1 VVAADLSDTSWR
13 WKTGQGGMMKKHSVA
28 AGLAL
33 LTVIAARAVAAPF
46 MLVGNDEKP
55 GSDAQGN
62 PIVNPTGNDTVVIFD
77 LADPEE
83 PKVVAALQL
92 ENSIVGPPT
101 NLAIAP
107 DGSIALVADSM
118 TVTEDAGTRKL
129 TPTDKL
135 FVIDLKTTP
144 PRLAATVTVGKQPSG
159 LSFSP
164 KGDMALVCNR
174 ADGTISV
181 LRISGANVTQTE
193 MIQVGTGVSHVV
205 FTPDGKRALALKSP
219 DNKVALLDVDGE
231 KVTYGKVDIPTY
243 PFPYN
248 VVVTP
253 DSKLAITADNGNA
266 GSSDG
271 NLDAATVID
280 LEAPHPHA
288 IAHIT
293 VGDAPEGLAIN
304 PQGTL
309 AAVLN
314 VDGSNFK
321 RAWFYHPNGSVT
333 ILRIQGKTV
342 TPVQTIE
349 VGAFPE
355 PIAFSP
361 DGRYLYVGNY
371 ADQDFSIL
379 KVDGTSVTNTGR
391 RFKSGGHP
399 ASMRMGP

>member
-1 VVAADLSDTSWR
+1 MLKYVAAASLL
-13 WKTGQGGMMKKHSVA
+13 A
-28 AGLAL
+28 A
-33 LTVIAARAVAAPF
+33 AVMPAHAAPF
-46 MLVGNDEKP
+46 MIVGNDEKP
-55 GSDAQGN
+55 GTDAQGK
-62 PIVNPTGNDTVVIFD
+62 PMVNPTGSDTVVIFD
-77 LADPEE
+77 LANPEE
-83 PKVVAALQL
+83 PTVAATLKL
-92 ENSIVGPPT
+92 ENSIVGPPV

-107 DGSIALVADSM
+107 NGSIALVADSM
-118 TVTEDAGTRKL
+118 TVADDNGTRKMV
-129 TPTDKL
+129 PTDKL
-135 FVIDLKTTP
+135 FVIDMKANP
-144 PRLAATVTVGKQPSG
+144 PKLAQTLTLGKQPSG

-164 KGDMALVCNR
+164 KGDMALVANR

-181 LRISGANVTQTE
+181 LKIDGANVTQTDTVA
-193 MIQVGTGVSHVV
+193 IGPGVSHVV

-219 DNKVALLDVDGE
+219 DNKVALLDIDGD
-231 KVTYGKVDIPTY
+231 KVSYNKLDIPTY

-248 VVVTP
+248 IVVSP
-253 DSKLAITADNGNA
+253 DSKLAITADNGNG

-280 LEAPHPHA
+280 LEGAHPHA
-288 IAHIT
+288 IAHVT
-293 VGDAPEGLAIN
+293 VGDAPEGLAIS
-304 PQGTL
+304 PKGDL

-321 RAWFYHPNGSVT
+321 QAWFYHPNGSVT
-333 ILRIQGKTV
+333 VLRIEGKTV
-342 TPVQTIE
+342 TPIATVE

-379 KVDGTSVTNTGR
+379 KVDGTNVTNTGKR
-391 RFKSGGHP
+391 LKSGGHP

>member
-1 VVAADLSDTSWR
+1 MLKYAA
-13 WKTGQGGMMKKHSVA
+13 A
-28 AGLAL
+28 ASLAL
-33 LTVIAARAVAAPF
+33 LAAAMPAGAAPY
-46 MLVGNDEKP
+46 MIVGNDEKP
-55 GSDAQGN
+55 GTDAQGK
-62 PIVNPTGNDTVVIFD
+62 PMVNPTGSDTVVIFD
-77 LADPEE
+77 LANPEE
-83 PKVVAALQL
+83 PTVAATLKL
-92 ENSIVGPPT
+92 ENSIVGPPV

-107 DGSIALVADSM
+107 NGSIALVADSM
-118 TVTEDAGTRKL
+118 TVADDNGTRKMV
-129 TPTDKL
+129 PTDKL
-135 FVIDLKTTP
+135 FVIDMKANP
-144 PRLAATVTVGKQPSG
+144 PKLAQTLTLGKQPSG

-164 KGDMALVCNR
+164 KGDMALVANR

-181 LRISGANVTQTE
+181 LKIDGANVTQTDTVA
-193 MIQVGTGVSHVV
+193 IGPGVSHVV

-219 DNKVALLDVDGE
+219 DNKVALLDIDGD
-231 KVTYGKVDIPTY
+231 KVSYNKLDIPTY

-248 VVVTP
+248 IVVSP
-253 DSKLAITADNGNA
+253 DSKLAITADNGNG

-280 LEAPHPHA
+280 LEGAHPHA
-288 IAHIT
+288 IAHVT
-293 VGDAPEGLAIN
+293 VGDAPEGLAIS
-304 PQGTL
+304 PKGDL

-321 RAWFYHPNGSVT
+321 QAWFYHPNGSVT
-333 ILRIQGKTV
+333 VLRIEGKTV
-342 TPVQTIE
+342 TPIATVE

-379 KVDGTSVTNTGR
+379 KVDGTNVTNTGKR
-391 RFKSGGHP
+391 LKSGGHP